1 MKRWVKAQYIP
12 DMTERYPEGQGF
24 IDYPDDIPTGPATL
38 EEAVTQYKMDAES
51 GDWYSTVKLID
62 SNGQLLLE
70 CTKLDD
76 VLREFPKLKNAF
88 LKNFWWHDADIMF
101 RLL

>member
-1 MKRWVKAQYIP
+1 
-12 DMTERYPEGQGF
+12 
-24 IDYPDDIPTGPATL
+24 
-38 EEAVTQYKMDAES
+38 MDAEDD
-51 GDWYSTVKLID
+51 DWYSSVKLID

-70 CTKLDD
+70 CTNLDD